1 MIKAVIFDLYDT
13 LIRRPADSTPFQQ
26 LARRT
31 SVFNLRQAIE
41 IALTTDNLTLEAYAS
56 RIGLPPQEDLDS
68 MEAELQ
74 SALSEAELFPEVLS
88 TLDRLKQRGIIVG
101 AISNLATPYKRPFY
115 TLQLNHYFN
124 AAVFSCDCGFL
135 KPNASIFEE
144 ALFRMDAKAHDTLMV
159 GNSYS
164 SDVRGAASAGL
175 IGIHLVRSGEPSPT
189 STSISTLNSL
199 FDMLK

>member
-13 LIRRPADSTPFQQ
+13 LIRLRTDSTPFQQ

-31 SVFNLRQAIE
+31 SVFSLRQAIE

-56 RIGLPPQEDLDS
+56 RIGLPPQEDLSS
-68 MEAELQ
+68 MEAELKGT
-74 SALSEAELFPEVLS
+74 LSEVELFPDVLS
-88 TLDRLKQRGIIVG
+88 TLNRMKQRGIIAGV
-101 AISNLATPYKRPFY
+101 ISNLATPYKRPFY
-115 TLQLNHYFN
+115 TLQLDNYFD

-135 KPNASIFEE
+135 KPNAKIFEA
-144 ALFRMDAKAHDTLMV
+144 ALVRMDAKAHDTLMV
-159 GNSYS
+159 GDSYS
-164 SDVRGAASAGL
+164 SDVKGAANAGL
-175 IGIHLVRSGEPSPT
+175 IGIHLVRSGEASPA